1 MMRSQ
6 MRGSPGSWQSEF
18 GNAVDGRY
26 MSLLLDEFK
35 NKAQAFELSD
45 IADHVVEFST
55 DQYGSCF
62 VQQKLETA
70 TVEEKNL
77 IFPEIVPHARTLV
90 IDVFGDY
97 VIQKFFEYRTES
109 QRGELASQLIGH
121 VFASQSSNVWL
132 QSNSE
137 GCRDIALWSSC
148 PCVDGSSEP
157 WHN

>member
-77 IFPEIVPHARTLV
+77 IFPEIVPHARTL
-90 IDVFGDY
+90 
-97 VIQKFFEYRTES
+97 FFEYRTES

-137 GCRDIALWSSC
+137 GSSLSRSTTPKPASWEISWSWSSSC
-148 PCVDGSSEP
+148 GEQSWSY
-157 WHN
+157 